1 MEWGIGRWMS
11 LSRMDSGLINLLV
24 MRQNRGNYRRYAKFS
39 KVPSFLRTG
48 SCCKKTNY
56 LVGQTSYLMEG
67 KNPLPPVG
75 LDVAEN
81 SLVNDFGVYG
91 TYGITDTS
99 QFFEERKCM
108 DWDLTVFTLWN
119 LQLFVSG
126 FLLLKH
132 STMIVLG
139 LSFKISSQF
148 YFHCWNIL
156 LYIVLAALNFT
167 DHICIYHAKYL
178 SLWHCRP
185 VLNPFTYLVEK
196 LFLLLMLLFLVYFYI
211 WAAYFKLHN
220 SFNEFYFKAML
231 QLSNFEGPKVK
242 FDHVLVHKAMMLR
255 YDHRTIACGMP
266 DQSICKKF
274 EWVLF
279 QNLYIPFNLL
289 FIVIWNR
296 NTCQE

>member
-1 MEWGIGRWMS
+1 
-11 LSRMDSGLINLLV
+11 
-24 MRQNRGNYRRYAKFS
+24 MRQNRGNYQRYAKFS

-67 KNPLPPVG
+67 KNTLPPVG

-211 WAAYFKLHN
+211 WAAYLN
-220 SFNEFYFKAML
+220 CIIPS
-231 QLSNFEGPKVK
+231 VK
-242 FDHVLVHKAMMLR
+242 FNLRLCYNLVILKDR
-255 YDHRTIACGMP
+255 
-266 DQSICKKF
+266 K
-274 EWVLF
+274 
-279 QNLYIPFNLL
+279 
-289 FIVIWNR
+289 
-296 NTCQE
+296 